1 MTHVSRFP
9 IPKDVYFEI
18 LDELYWVL
26 ADVKK
31 PEEMKSFLGDFFT
44 KTERLMLAKRLALAG
59 MIIQKYDTDIIK
71 KVLHVSTGTIYR
83 MKEKLDRGGIGFEL
97 GVKRII
103 KHEAFQAFI
112 SELFK
117 RPHHDQGI
125 HPLATT

>member
-18 LDELYWVL
+18 LNELYWVL

-44 KTERLMLAKRLALAG
+44 KTERIMLAKRLALAG

-103 KHEAFQAFI
+103 KHEAFQTFI
-112 SELFK
+112 SGLFK
-117 RPHHDQGI
+117 PPHHDQGI